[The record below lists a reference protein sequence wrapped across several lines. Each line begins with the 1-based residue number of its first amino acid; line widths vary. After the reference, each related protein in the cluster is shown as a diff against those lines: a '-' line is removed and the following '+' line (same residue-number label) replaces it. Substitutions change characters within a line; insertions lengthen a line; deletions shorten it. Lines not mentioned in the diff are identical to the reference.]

1 MEENTVKP
9 GLFEK
14 GGKLGWLHSSWDA
27 FDTFLRVPST
37 VTAKGAHVRDSI
49 DLKRVMIIVVVALV
63 PAALFG
69 MWNVGY
75 QHNLAVGDLPGFWNQ
90 FFWGLLKVLPLYLVS
105 YIVGLGIEFGS
116 AQIKNEEVNEGYLVS
131 GMIIPLIVPVDVPLW
146 MLAIAVAFAV
156 IFGKEVFGGTGM
168 NFLNPALLCRAFL
181 FFSYPSAMSG
191 SEVWIA
197 NRCGADAITGAT
209 PLSFL
214 SEGTQ
219 AMGALDG
226 AGFCF
231 WNMFAGTI
239 PGSVGETSVIAILLG
254 AAILI
259 WTGVASWKVMVSS
272 VAGGL
277 FIGWLGTACGI
288 TDVPAY
294 YQLVMGGFAF
304 GTVFMATDPVTSAQ
318 TEKGKWIYGFLVGAL
333 CVTVRLFNPGYAEGM
348 MLAILL
354 MNTFAPLIDHCVTSS
369 ATKKRIKKYTTAA

>member
-14 GGKLGWLHSSWDA
+14 GGKLGWLHSTWDA
-27 FDTFLRVPST
+27 FDTFLRVPAT
-37 VTAKGAHVRDSI
+37 VTSKGAHVRDSI
-49 DLKRVMIIVVVALV
+49 DIKRVMIIVVIALV

-75 QHNLAVGDLPGFWNQ
+75 QHHLAMNDLPGFWNQ
-90 FFWGLLKVLPLYLVS
+90 FWWGLWKVIPLYIVS
-105 YIVGLGIEFGS
+105 YVVGLAIEFAG
-116 AQIKNEEVNEGYLVS
+116 AQIKGEEVNEGYLVS
-131 GMIIPLIVPVDVPLW
+131 GMLIPLIVPVDVPLW

-191 SEVWIA
+191 SQVWIA
-197 NRCGADAITGAT
+197 RRCGADAITGAT
-209 PLSFL
+209 PLSYM
-214 SEGTQ
+214 SEG
-219 AMGALDG
+219 MDSISG
-226 AGFCF
+226 AGYSF
-231 WNMFAGTI
+231 WNMFAGTV
-239 PGSVGETSVIAILLG
+239 PGSVGETSVIAILIG
-254 AAILI
+254 AFILL
-259 WTGVASWKVMVSS
+259 WTGVASWKVMTSS
-272 VAGGL
+272 VLGAL
-277 FIGWLGTACGI
+277 FVGWLGTAFGV

-318 TEKGKWIYGFLVGAL
+318 TETGKWIYGFLIGAL
-333 CVTVRLFNPGYAEGM
+333 CITVRLFNPGYAEGM

-354 MNTFAPLIDHCVTSS
+354 MNTFAPLIDHCVTSR
-369 ATKKRIKKYTTAA
+369 ATSRRAKKVYIA